1 MPTLRS
7 GGRAA
12 ETVLDLH
19 LRVVSDPIVDRLR
32 RAGHADDPV
41 ALLRRSAEVAAAAA
55 RTPAPGPLVDRLA
68 AFAGEGTLPAL
79 LAAESLASVR
89 HRRADRA
96 LADLLARPE
105 PVVRRHASW
114 RLGTRPPTA
123 EAIGP
128 LLDQLVRGG
137 LDTLHAHR
145 TLRRWAGPDP
155 AAMAGR
161 IRFRLA
167 AADDPAHRARLVD
180 LLGLVAGSEAEAI
193 LRRLAADG
201 AEAVSAR
208 IAAIGALGQRPGPG
222 PAATLA
228 ALLTHDSDAGT
239 GATGDAADDAP
250 IGAHA
255 ALALDSG
262 RPAAGC
268 PLPDRAAGGLRIAQL
283 VLAGGLDRH
292 LGNGGRG
299 DSGGVASLLV
309 SLGENLAGRP
319 EVDAVVTIG
328 RGTVADALARP
339 SPQNDRPL
347 SYAAIA
353 FGDSARPG
361 LSPDEMWEH
370 LPAIERGIRRSL
382 RQAGPLDVLHLRMA
396 DAGTLAG
403 AEVARAMPVPVPVC
417 FSLAP
422 DPHNVLRSLAAR
434 GLDRRSFVELEADG
448 NLWFRARLVER
459 LAVDAEQLA
468 LFPRSH
474 PAELAADLGLDPGR
488 LAPPRAAVVAEGID
502 IDLVRR
508 AAARYRAPETAAVVA
523 DLAARL
529 PPHRRGRPLLVTV
542 GRLNPVKGMD
552 RVVAAW
558 ASSPAL
564 HQRCNLVVVGGDL
577 AHPSDT
583 ERAVLAAIDR
593 VVPPDDPRRAGLVL
607 LGGRPR
613 SEVADLLA
621 ATGRGSAGAWAGG
634 GIYVDGA
641 LKEEFGLAVLEALAA
656 GLVVVAP
663 AAGGPPTYVEHGR
676 TGILVDAA
684 DDLAAGVAAAFD
696 LVDRPGR
703 SRRARRMVAE
713 RYSIDTMAAQ
723 LVALYRRPLGRP

>member
-1 MPTLRS
+1 MPTPRS
-7 GGRAA
+7 DRRAA
-12 ETVLDLH
+12 EPLLDLH
-19 LRVVSDPIVDRLR
+19 LRFVSEPLVCRLQRAHHGDEPVV
-32 RAGHADDPV
+32 
-41 ALLRRSAEVAAAAA
+41 LLRRSAEVAAVAA
-55 RTPAPGPLVDRLA
+55 RAPAPGRLVDHLA

-79 LAAESLASVR
+79 LAAESLAVIR
-89 HRRADRA
+89 HRRADHA

-114 RLGTRPPTA
+114 RLGARPPTP
-123 EAIGP
+123 EAVGP

-137 LDTLHAHR
+137 VDTLHAHR

-161 IRFRLA
+161 VLLRLA
-167 AADDPAHRARLVD
+167 TADDPAHRARLVD
-180 LLGLVAGSEAEAI
+180 LLGRVAGGEAEAI
-193 LRRLAADG
+193 LRRLAADR
-201 AEAVSAR
+201 AETAPAR
-208 IAAIGALGQRPGPG
+208 IAAVGALGERPGPG
-222 PAATLA
+222 PAATLL
-228 ALLTHDSDAGT
+228 ALVVHDDT
-239 GATGDAADDAP
+239 

-255 ALALDSG
+255 ALALDTG
-262 RPAAGC
+262 RADTGRADTGSP
-268 PLPDRAAGGLRIAQL
+268 PPDRSTGGLRIAQL

-292 LGNGGRG
+292 LGQGGRG
-299 DSGGVASLLV
+299 DTGGVASLLV
-309 SLGENLAGRP
+309 SLGAALAGRP
-319 EVDAVVTIG
+319 EVDAVMTIG
-328 RGTVADALARP
+328 RGTVADALAPP
-339 SPQNDRPL
+339 SPQDDRPL

-361 LSPDEMWEH
+361 VSPDEVWEH

-382 RQAGPLDVLHLRMA
+382 RRAGPLDVLHLRIA

-403 AEVARAMPVPVPVC
+403 AEVATSLPVPVPVC

-434 GLDRRSFVELEADG
+434 GLDHRSFLELETAG
-448 NLWFRARLVER
+448 NVWFRARLVER
-459 LAVDAEQLA
+459 LARHADRLA

-474 PAELAADLGLDPGR
+474 PAELAADLGLDPGQ

-502 IDLVRR
+502 IDLVRG
-508 AAARYRAPETAAVVA
+508 AAARRAPETPAVITELA
-523 DLAARL
+523 DRL

-558 ASSPAL
+558 ASCAAL
-564 HQRCNLVVVGGDL
+564 HHRCNLVVVGGDL
-577 AHPSDT
+577 AAPSGT

-593 VVPPDDPRRAGLVL
+593 IVPPDDPRRAGLVL

-613 SEVADLLA
+613 SDVADLLA
-621 ATGRGSAGAWAGG
+621 ATGRGSPGAWAGG

-663 AAGGPPTYVEHGR
+663 AAGGPPTYVEPGR
-676 TGILVDAA
+676 TGILVDPAH
-684 DDLAAGVAAAFD
+684 DLAAGMVSAFD

-703 SRRARRMVAE
+703 SRQARRMVAD
-713 RYSIDTMAAQ
+713 RYSIGTMAAQ
-723 LVALYRRPLGRP
+723 LVALYRRSPGRAR